1 MDYLVINHIEPDHS
15 GAVSVLRTIW
25 PDVRIIGNAKTAHFL
40 KELYGLTENIQTIQ
54 EGEEL
59 SLGRHRLKFL
69 LTPMVHWPETM
80 MTYEMSRH
88 ILFSGDAFGGF
99 GTIDGGFFD
108 DEVNLAYYEDEILRY
123 FSNVIGKYSL
133 TVQKAIQKLQT
144 LDIRIG
150 RINPWPYLAKQ
161 TSRNY
166 YKIRPMESAESGKR
180 DGNCL
185 WLHVREHK
193 ENDGICSSGSLP
205 RKV

>member
-1 MDYLVINHIEPDHS
+1 MGSNDRTTDLFESIWPLPQGISYNSYLLVDEKIALLDTVKDNSIDQFIGKMKYLVQKYGHLDYLVINHIEPDHS

-108 DEVNLAYYEDEILRY
+108 DEVKGNRLR
-123 FSNVIGKYSL
+123 
-133 TVQKAIQKLQT
+133 T
-144 LDIRIG
+144 
-150 RINPWPYLAKQ
+150 
-161 TSRNY
+161 
-166 YKIRPMESAESGKR
+166 
-180 DGNCL
+180 
-185 WLHVREHK
+185 
-193 ENDGICSSGSLP
+193 
-205 RKV
+205 